1 MPRMGHEEVRAIL
14 YLYDE
19 RQWLRQ
25 LVQSGLLD
33 GNRDAVL
40 QVARRQAAI
49 DAKIAAIESGEPAKT
64 AQDE

>member
-1 MPRMGHEEVRAIL
+1 MGTQEIRAIL

-33 GNRDAVL
+33 GNREAVL
-40 QVARRQAAI
+40 QVARRQAAV
-49 DAKIAAIESGEPAKT
+49 DAKIAAVEAGEDPST
-64 AQDE
+64 R